1 MQPVQDPAVPAF
13 VHDLQRID
21 TYAEIEE
28 VMKSPHFVYD
38 GAPERMIFLED
49 TLLAAEGPRHAEQ
62 KRLFAPLMSRQALA
76 YYELKLVEPVIRQ
89 SIAERTQARDADG
102 IVRLD
107 LVPLIHAVLT
117 RIAARVTGADN
128 VDTPEQTEAFR
139 KRVLVVSAATTASYS
154 SSSDPETLIQKGR
167 DALQELVDATL
178 QASLDRRIDL
188 ARRHRAGEIP
198 AEDLP
203 RDMLMSLCLADDLS
217 HDDDDVKIPYVWRQ
231 CALFLTASIKT
242 TSHSLP
248 HAFVHI
254 DEWIGEHPE
263 DREKLTDAE
272 WLHRATAESFRLHQ
286 TTPARFRRAARDLT
300 LSSGRAVKAG
310 EMVALHAPAANVS
323 EEVFGSDGRYFDPYR
338 AAPKGMKPWGM
349 TFGLGPHA
357 CLGQNLVTG
366 IQNKGDEKHGTHGTA
381 VRLLKALYEQG
392 AEIDPKRPPQRPEG
406 NLHDT
411 WDSVPIVLRNA

>member
-1 MQPVQDPAVPAF
+1 MHPVQDPSVPAF

-28 VMKSPHFVYD
+28 IMKSPDFVYD

-49 TLLAAEGPRHAEQ
+49 TLLAAEGARHAEQ

-89 SIAERTQARDADG
+89 SLDERMQARGADG
-102 IVRLD
+102 LVRLD

-117 RIAARVTGADN
+117 RISARVTGADGI
-128 VDTPEQTEAFR
+128 DSPEATEQFR
-139 KRVLVVSAATTASYS
+139 KRVLTIGAATTASYS
-154 SSSDPETLIQKGR
+154 SAADPEGLIEQGR
-167 DALQELVDATL
+167 AMLQALVDDTL
-178 QASLDRRIDL
+178 QASLDRRIEL
-188 ARRHRAGEIP
+188 ARRHKAGEIS
-198 AEDLP
+198 AEELP

-254 DEWIGEHPE
+254 DEWIREHPE
-263 DREKLTDAE
+263 DAGKLTDAE
-272 WLHRATAESFRLHQ
+272 WLHQATAESFRLHQ
-286 TTPARFRRAARDLT
+286 TTPARFRRAAKDVT
-300 LSSGRAVKAG
+300 LSTGRDVKAG
-310 EMVALHAPAANVS
+310 EMVALHAPVANVS
-323 EEVFGSDGRYFDPYR
+323 EEVFGADGRYFDPYR
-338 AAPKGMKPWGM
+338 EMPAGMKPWGM

-366 IQNKGDEKHGTHGTA
+366 IQNKGDVKHGTHGTA
-381 VRLLKALYEQG
+381 VRLLKALYELG
-392 AEIDPKRPPQRPEG
+392 AEIDPDRPPQRPEG

-411 WDSVPIVLRNA
+411 WDSVPLILRTA